1 MFVRVKNTPNSPRQ
15 SVQIVESWREGGKVR
30 QRIVRHVG
38 IAADNQELEHLKSLA
53 ELIKAKIEEQIQPA
67 LFSPEELAKLI
78 HQGRQCKQPSQAKVV
93 ISELRG
99 EQVVT
104 LGIHDVYGELYRQL
118 GLERILPRARYRASN
133 AALMHCVMAR
143 IAHPASK
150 RASVQRLGQQFGVQ
164 LSLDR
169 VYRMMDRLDA
179 GCISRLK
186 RLATE
191 QAQQLF
197 KQPLDVLFFDC
208 TTLHFESFVEDAL
221 KQPGYSKDAKFKE
234 CQVLLALMVTPAG
247 VPVSY
252 ELLPGATFEGHS
264 LIPLVEKLRTEF
276 ELRNVVCVADR
287 GLLSNDNLQALQVA
301 GMYYIV
307 GARLKSLPRKVQAQV
322 LELDAYERISP
333 GGLRVRSLSQGR
345 RRVVVSHCP
354 KRAAKDEKDRQRA
367 LKKLHNKLKRSDSP
381 AAFLNDYG
389 YKKFIRLEGDA
400 SFKLDEDKIEQA
412 RKWDGLHGVI
422 TNVPDMDS
430 AEVLSHYHGLWQVEE
445 TFRISKHD
453 LRVRPIYHWTPARVH
468 AHIAISFMA
477 LMCVRHLGYRAR
489 LQYKALSPEVVRNA
503 LLRAQYGIVKDRRNA
518 QRYAIPMQLSQV
530 AKKLYWMM
538 GVERSS
544 VPFEID

>member
-1 MFVRVKNTPNSPRQ
+1 M
-15 SVQIVESWREGGKVR
+15 
-30 QRIVRHVG
+30 
-38 IAADNQELEHLKSLA
+38 
-53 ELIKAKIEEQIQPA
+53 
-67 LFSPEELAKLI
+67 
-78 HQGRQCKQPSQAKVV
+78 
-93 ISELRG
+93 
-99 EQVVT
+99 
-104 LGIHDVYGELYRQL
+104 
-118 GLERILPRARYRASN
+118 PRARYRASN
-133 AALMHCVMAR
+133 SALMHCVMAR

-164 LSLDR
+164 LSLDQ

-179 GCISRLK
+179 GRISRLK

-208 TTLHFESFVEDAL
+208 TTLYFESFVEDEL

-234 CQVLLALMVTPAG
+234 SQVLLALMVTPAG

-252 ELLPGATFEGHS
+252 ELLPGASFEGHS

-287 GLLSNDNLQALQVA
+287 GLLSNDNLQALQAA

-307 GARLKSLPRKVQAQV
+307 GARLKSLSRKLQAQV
-322 LELDAYERISP
+322 LDLDAYERISP

-345 RRVVVSHCP
+345 RVVVSHCP
-354 KRAAKDEKDRQRA
+354 KRAAKDKKIASVRWRNC
-367 LKKLHNKLKRSDSP
+367 KKLQRSDSP
-381 AAFLNDYG
+381 TAFVNNYG
-389 YKKFIRLEGDA
+389 YRKFIRLEGDA
-400 SFKLDEDKIEQA
+400 SFELDEDKIEQA

-445 TFRISKHD
+445 TFRIRNH
-453 LRVRPIYHWTPARVH
+453 IYGRQLH

-489 LQYKALSPEVVRNA
+489 LQYKPLSPEVVRNA
-503 LLRAQYGIVKDRRNA
+503 LLSAQYGIVKDQRSA

-538 GVERSS
+538 GVERNS